1 MSIIQISHLT
11 FAYPGSHDNVF
22 TDVSLQL
29 DTKWKLGL
37 VGRNGRGKTTLLR
50 LLQGQ
55 YPYQGNI
62 TAGQVDFEYF
72 PYKVENPALY
82 CESIAY
88 AISPEVPTWQI
99 KKELSLLGLE
109 EGILYMPYQILS
121 PGERTKFLLA
131 VLFCKPQC
139 FLLIDEPTNHLD
151 LQGRCLVSAYLKN
164 KEGFI
169 LVSHDRAFL
178 DNCIDHVLSINR
190 ADIQVQKGNF
200 STWQLQKD
208 QQDAEEAAHNQ
219 RLKKEIGRLTD
230 SARQTAQWSHQI
242 ERRKYGVQ
250 SSGLKPDRGH
260 LGHQAAKMMQRAKSI
275 QARQQKTIEEKTHLL
290 RNVDAQPLI
299 SLSPLSHHAACLA
312 EASGLTISYGA
323 EPVCGPIHLA
333 LHSGD
338 RLALVGP
345 NGSGKSTLLK
355 CLAGQS
361 IQHAGMLRLA
371 SGLSISYLPQ
381 DVSGLH
387 GSLSAYAQRH
397 GLDETQFYTLL
408 RKLGFSRSQFEI
420 RLENFSM
427 GQKKKTALAHSLCQ
441 QAHLYL
447 WDEPLN
453 YIDVISRLQI
463 EDLILRCRPT
473 MIFVEHDAS
482 FLKNIATDV
491 LSF

>member
-109 EGILYMPYQILS
+109 EGILYRSYQILS

-219 RLKKEIGRLTD
+219 RLKKEIGRLAD

-299 SLSPLSHHAACLA
+299 SLSPLSHHAPCLA

-381 DVSGLH
+381 DVSGLY

-408 RKLGFSRSQFEI
+408 RKLGFSRSKFEI

>member
-37 VGRNGRGKTTLLR
+37 VGRNGRGKTTFLR

-55 YPYQGNI
+55 YPYQGKI
-62 TAGQVDFEYF
+62 TTSQVDFEYF
-72 PYKVENPALY
+72 PYKVENPALC

-99 KKELSLLGLE
+99 KKELSLLGMK
-109 EGILYMPYQILS
+109 EGILYRPYQILS

-151 LQGRCLVSAYLKN
+151 LQGRRLVSAYLKR

-178 DNCIDHVLSINR
+178 DACIDHVLSINR

-219 RLKKEIGRLTD
+219 RLKKEIGRLAD

-242 ERRKYGVQ
+242 ERRKIRR
-250 SSGLKPDRGH
+250 SK
-260 LGHQAAKMMQRAKSI
+260 
-275 QARQQKTIEEKTHLL
+275 L
-290 RNVDAQPLI
+290 RI
-299 SLSPLSHHAACLA
+299 
-312 EASGLTISYGA
+312 
-323 EPVCGPIHLA
+323 
-333 LHSGD
+333 
-338 RLALVGP
+338 
-345 NGSGKSTLLK
+345 K
-355 CLAGQS
+355 AG
-361 IQHAGMLRLA
+361 
-371 SGLSISYLPQ
+371 
-381 DVSGLH
+381 
-387 GSLSAYAQRH
+387 
-397 GLDETQFYTLL
+397 
-408 RKLGFSRSQFEI
+408 
-420 RLENFSM
+420 
-427 GQKKKTALAHSLCQ
+427 
-441 QAHLYL
+441 
-447 WDEPLN
+447 
-453 YIDVISRLQI
+453 
-463 EDLILRCRPT
+463 
-473 MIFVEHDAS
+473 
-482 FLKNIATDV
+482 
-491 LSF
+491 